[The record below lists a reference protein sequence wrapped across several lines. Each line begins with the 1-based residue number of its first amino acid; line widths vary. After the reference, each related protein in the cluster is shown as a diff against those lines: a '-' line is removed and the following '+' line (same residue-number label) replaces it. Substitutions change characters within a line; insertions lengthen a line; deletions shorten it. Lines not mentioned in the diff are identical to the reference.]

1 MSVKAKKSKASPA
14 GAVKNRLL
22 FAVGEREVAA
32 TSFRLLQ
39 YPIRL
44 ASLGYKV
51 DVMTYGKGMNEQLD
65 KTYSNV
71 PGINIITIEPE
82 DRFWT
87 MRQRDGFAKTFIKH
101 YSDVIIPDTDMR
113 YWKASAFD
121 DFLWHVSRNTMP
133 RIEGEYDAVFLP
145 VPSAFERPKEVCDV
159 FYTNVVYY
167 CKQNNVPLVGMQL
180 YPVPDLPPIY
190 LNIPDYWIVDEPLK
204 GQYFVEQG
212 INRNRVLHIDD
223 FRDNYCISCIDDPY
237 KALAMDYVVP
247 IPKDTLAIAVLNHP
261 ANRVQ
266 LREIIEVLGRFKHKK
281 TVMYM
286 FVGMSVREL
295 SEKDVFEDLIAPEL
309 RKHVGNYY
317 TVEQEG
323 ILRTMMS
330 CDAVISTNYITPLS
344 FMSSYGKTS
353 VIYNPLRQ
361 KSDYVQGVTY
371 VDSREELQQQL
382 DGAWRRKKATT
393 DLADALARIFS

>member
-1 MSVKAKKSKASPA
+1 MSLKAGRIREPSP
-14 GAVKNRLL
+14 GAVKKRLL
-22 FAVGEREVAA
+22 LAVGERELAA

-44 ASLGYKV
+44 ANLGYKV
-51 DVMTYGKGMNEQLD
+51 DVMTYGKGMKEKFD
-65 KTYSNV
+65 ETYKNA
-71 PGINIITIEPE
+71 PDINIITVEAE

-101 YSDVIIPDTDMR
+101 YSDVIIPDTDFR
-113 YWKASAFD
+113 YWKGSAFD
-121 DFLWHVSRNTMP
+121 DFLWHVSRNTLP
-133 RIEGEYDAVFLP
+133 RIEGKYDAVLLT
-145 VPSAFERPKEVCDV
+145 VPSAFERPKEICDV

-180 YPVPDLPPIY
+180 YPVTDLPPIY
-190 LNIPDYWIVDEPLK
+190 LNIPDYWIVGEPLK
-204 GQYFVEQG
+204 RQYFTDQG
-212 INRNRVLHIDD
+212 ISQDRVLLIDD
-223 FRDNYCISCIDDPY
+223 LRDNYCISSVDDPY

-266 LREIIEVLGRFKHKK
+266 IKEIIEVLGRLNCNK
-281 TVMYM
+281 TVLYM

-309 RKHVGNYY
+309 RKNVGSYY
-317 TVEQEG
+317 TVDQEG
-323 ILRTMMS
+323 IVRTMMS

-382 DGAWRRKKATT
+382 DGAWRRKKAAT
-393 DLADALARIFS
+393 DLAGALTRIFS